1 MAEQDNQNRIKAP
14 LPWLRHE
21 LRTPINQIIGYS
33 EMLQEDAEEQGQ
45 ESLRDDLG
53 KIANAARMM
62 LSLINEHLVPF
73 REGDTEPARS
83 LQLGSEPKYREER
96 KEPSVHKRE
105 EERSGHGSL
114 LVVDDNE
121 SNRDMLSRQ
130 LVRQGYTVDT
140 AEDGNTALERVRKG
154 SYDLILLD
162 IMMPGIDGIQVLEQL
177 KCDEQL
183 RHIPVI
189 MISALDEMSGV
200 VRCIEQGAE
209 DYLPKPFDPVLLRAR
224 IGASL
229 DKKRFRDQE
238 QSYIKAIV
246 ETQEMLNKEL
256 AEAAE
261 YVKSI
266 LPEPMTGRIE
276 TKWSFIPST
285 QLGGDAFGYHWVDGR
300 RFALYLLD
308 VCGHG
313 VGAALL
319 SISVMNLLR
328 SQSLPGADFADPVSV
343 VKALNERFQMAD
355 QNDQYFTIWY
365 GVYDSETHTL
375 CHASAGHPPAVLI
388 TGPTREELSS
398 HFLKSTGPPTGW
410 DLDSEYDSH
419 CVKVERYNRFYVF
432 SDGTYE
438 ITRADGT
445 MMKLDEFVQML
456 ALPDGMKNDDLDRI
470 LSFSREAAGG
480 NSFEDDFSIVRVNFT
495 IDA

>member
-1 MAEQDNQNRIKAP
+1 MTHRDDQNRIKAP

-53 KIANAARMM
+53 KIQKAARLM
-62 LSLINEHLVPF
+62 LSLINEHLVAF
-73 REGDTEPARS
+73 KEGDSEPART
-83 LQLGSEPKYREER
+83 LQLGAEPKGREEHKEPVSQR
-96 KEPSVHKRE
+96 KEVEK
-105 EERSGHGSL
+105 SGHGTL

-130 LVRQGYTVDT
+130 LVRQGYTVET
-140 AEDGNTALERVRKG
+140 AEDGNTALERVRNG

-162 IMMPGIDGIQVLEQL
+162 IMMPGIDGFQVLEEL
-177 KCDEQL
+177 KRDENL

-200 VRCIEQGAE
+200 VRCIERGAE

-238 QSYIKAIV
+238 QKYIKAIV
-246 ETQEMLNKEL
+246 ETQELLNKEL
-256 AEAAE
+256 AEAAD
-261 YVKSI
+261 YVKSL
-266 LPEPMTGRIE
+266 LPEPMTGNIDAR
-276 TKWSFIPST
+276 WCFIPST
-285 QLGGDAFGYHWVDGR
+285 QLGGDAFGYHWVDNR

-328 SQSLPGADFADPVSV
+328 SQSLTGADFADPVSV
-343 VKALNERFQMAD
+343 VKALNERFQMAE
-355 QNDQYFTIWY
+355 QNEQYFTIWY
-365 GVYDSETHTL
+365 GVYDKETQML

-388 TGPTREELSS
+388 TGPTAEQMQL
-398 HFLKSTGPPTGW
+398 HLLKSTGPPTGW
-410 DLDSEYDSH
+410 DIDTEYESH
-419 CVKVERYNRFYVF
+419 CVKVERCNRLYVF

-445 MMKLDEFVQML
+445 MMKLDEFVGML
-456 ALPDGMKNDDLDRI
+456 AMPEEPQGDDLERV
-470 LSFSREAAGG
+470 LSFSREANSGS
-480 NSFEDDFSIVRVNFT
+480 SFEDDFSIVRVNFT
-495 IDA
+495 NNA

>member
-1 MAEQDNQNRIKAP
+1 MADRDDQNRIRAP

-33 EMLQEDAEEQGQ
+33 EMLQEDAEDGGQ
-45 ESLRDDLG
+45 QELSNDLG
-53 KIANAARMM
+53 KITKAARMM
-62 LSLINEHLVPF
+62 LSLINEHLVPYS
-73 REGDTEPARS
+73 EGGGEPART
-83 LQLGSEPKYREER
+83 LQLGSETKRDDEHKKPSQPRAAEE
-96 KEPSVHKRE
+96 KA
-105 EERSGHGSL
+105 GHGSL

-140 AEDGNTALERVRKG
+140 AEDGDSALERVRNG

-162 IMMPGIDGIQVLEQL
+162 ILMPGIDGIQVLEEL
-177 KCDEQL
+177 KQDEKL

-189 MISALDEMSGV
+189 MISALDEMSSV

-256 AEAAE
+256 AEAAA
-261 YVKSI
+261 YVMSI
-266 LPEPMTGRIE
+266 LPEPMKGRIE
-276 TKWSFIPST
+276 TKWHFIPST
-285 QLGGDAFGYHWVDGR
+285 QLGGDAFGYHWLDEK

-328 SQSLPGADFADPVSV
+328 SQSLPGTDFADPVSV
-343 VKALNERFQMAD
+343 EKTLNERFQMAD
-355 QNDQYFTIWY
+355 QNEQYFTIWY
-365 GVYDSETHTL
+365 GVYDSETRAL

-388 TGPTREELSS
+388 TGATADEAAL
-398 HFLKSTGPPTGW
+398 HLLKSTGPPTGW
-410 DLDSEYDSH
+410 DLDSEYRSSTVTVD
-419 CVKVERYNRFYVF
+419 RYNRLYLF

-438 ITRADGT
+438 ITRTDGT
-445 MMKLDEFVQML
+445 MIKLDEFVSML
-456 ALPDGMKNDDLDRI
+456 AKPEGNAENDLERV
-470 LSFSREAAGG
+470 LAFSREANSGT
-480 NSFEDDFSIVRVNFT
+480 SFEDDFSIVRVNFT
-495 IDA
+495 FDA